1 MRRLQANAKRSK
13 NQVHHK
19 NKAKNTNYKV
29 VKPAAGI
36 VAGNNKNKSN
46 SKK

>member
-19 NKAKNTNYKV
+19 NKAKNTNYKL
-29 VKPAAGI
+29 VKPSAG
-36 VAGNNKNKSN
+36 VVGENNKNKSN